1 MYGLIWYEN
10 QGSSYFLV
18 FNDSIET
25 FNMPFSPGYSEIFV
39 QRLNTLLNSFTYAWF
54 SYVVI
59 IDDELTNSMAN
70 KGFLLIDG
78 HFKLE
83 LVDVLRVAL
92 EDRDRT
98 SREFVFFALR
108 AAIVGFYEA
117 FKGDE
122 IRYGAVKNEP
132 WFLLLASLRHSLSHG
147 IEGEWRRFYT
157 NNDGKALTFIRACD
171 SKELVLQKSLCGQ
184 PINLEMATYVDIF
197 RQAVNFAKRAIS

>member
-1 MYGLIWYEN
+1 
-10 QGSSYFLV
+10 
-18 FNDSIET
+18 
-25 FNMPFSPGYSEIFV
+25 MPFSPGYSEVFV
-39 QRLNTLLNSFTYAWF
+39 QRLNTLLNSFTYSWF

-59 IDDELTNSMAN
+59 MDDELINAMAN
-70 KGFLLIDG
+70 KGDLFIDD

-122 IRYGAVKNEP
+122 VRYVASKNEP

-147 IEGEWRRFYT
+147 IEGEWRRLYT
-157 NNDGKALTFIRACD
+157 NNDGQALTFVRACD
-171 SKELVLQKSLCGQ
+171 GKEFVLPKSLCGQ
-184 PINLEMATYVDIF
+184 PINLEMATYVDTF
-197 RQAVNFAKRAIS
+197 RQAIDFAKRAIS

>member
-1 MYGLIWYEN
+1 ML
-10 QGSSYFLV
+10 
-18 FNDSIET
+18 
-25 FNMPFSPGYSEIFV
+25 FSPGYSEIFV

-54 SYVVI
+54 SYAVI
-59 IDDELTNSMAN
+59 MDDELTNSMAN
-70 KGFLLIDG
+70 KGFLLIDD

-132 WFLLLASLRHSLSHG
+132 
-147 IEGEWRRFYT
+147 
-157 NNDGKALTFIRACD
+157 
-171 SKELVLQKSLCGQ
+171 
-184 PINLEMATYVDIF
+184 
-197 RQAVNFAKRAIS
+197 